1 MKQHTREFIENVMAN
16 IVGNSITDGDKL
28 DYLRALLI
36 SIVELHEKVDKL
48 TEMVKEVKDGNII
61 TGND

>member
-1 MKQHTREFIENVMAN
+1 MRQHTSEFVENVMAN

-48 TEMVKEVKDGNII
+48 TELVKEVKNGNNI

>member
-1 MKQHTREFIENVMAN
+1 MNQHTREFIENVMAN

-48 TEMVKEVKDGNII
+48 TEMVKEVKNGNNI

>member
-1 MKQHTREFIENVMAN
+1 MKQHTREFVENVMAN

-48 TEMVKEVKDGNII
+48 TEMVKEVKNGNNI

>member
-1 MKQHTREFIENVMAN
+1 MRQHTREFVENVMAN

-48 TEMVKEVKDGNII
+48 TEMVKEVKNGNNII
-61 TGND
+61 GND